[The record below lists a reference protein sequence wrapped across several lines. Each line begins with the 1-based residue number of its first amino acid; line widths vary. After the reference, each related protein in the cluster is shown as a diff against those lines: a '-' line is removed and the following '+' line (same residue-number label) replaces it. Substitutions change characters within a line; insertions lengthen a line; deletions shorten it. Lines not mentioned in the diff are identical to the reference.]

1 MFKKSRGFGCRR
13 WAACFAAA
21 ILIFTLSFDTQ
32 AGQKKKKTKDTD
44 KDASTQPLP
53 GMPMPES
60 DKINNDIGEM
70 LAAFQLGKVD
80 MMHKYYSD
88 NVTFVSGEYAPP
100 VIGWQNYVP
109 MYERQWAAFQGIQ
122 LNRRN
127 TLVFIHGDVAWASYQ
142 WQFDALLKGQ
152 PYSMRGQ
159 TTLIF
164 NKVGDDWLIV
174 HNHTSQIYS
183 PPAYAQSPPPAA
195 APQPQ
200 QGAVPTASPKP

>member
-1 MFKKSRGFGCRR
+1 MFKKSGRFGGCR
-13 WAACFAAA
+13 WAAWCAAA
-21 ILIFTLSFDTQ
+21 ALIFTLSFDTQ
-32 AGQKKKKTKDTD
+32 AGQKKKKNNDAD
-44 KDASTQPLP
+44 KAASAQPTPP
-53 GMPMPES
+53 GLPMPES

-100 VIGWQNYVP
+100 VVGWQNYVP
-109 MYERQWAAFQGIQ
+109 IYERQWAAFQGIQ

-142 WQFDALLKGQ
+142 WEFDALLKGQ

-164 NKVGDDWLIV
+164 NKVNDNWLIV
-174 HNHTSQIYS
+174 HNHTSQVYV
-183 PPAYAQSPPPAA
+183 PPSYAQAPTPA
-195 APQPQ
+195 PTSQPSTM
-200 QGAVPTASPKP
+200 PTASPQP

>member
-1 MFKKSRGFGCRR
+1 MLKKSGRFGGRR
-13 WAACFAAA
+13 WVAWCAAA
-21 ILIFTLSFDTQ
+21 ALIFALSFDAQ
-32 AGQKKKKTKDTD
+32 AGQKKKKNNDAD
-44 KDASTQPLP
+44 KDASAQPTPPGLP
-53 GMPMPES
+53 IPES

-100 VIGWQNYVP
+100 VVGWQNYVP
-109 MYERQWAAFQGIQ
+109 IYEHQWEAFTGIQ

-142 WQFDALLKGQ
+142 WEFDAMLKGQ

-164 NKVGDDWLIV
+164 NKVNDNWLIV
-174 HNHTSQIYS
+174 HNHTSEVYA
-183 PPAYAQSPPPAA
+183 PPAYAQAPPA
-195 APQPQ
+195 PTSQPSTM
-200 QGAVPTASPKP
+200 PTASPKP

>member
-1 MFKKSRGFGCRR
+1 MFKKLGRFSGRR
-13 WAACFAAA
+13 WVAWCAVAAL
-21 ILIFTLSFDTQ
+21 ILTLPFDAQ
-32 AGQKKKKTKDTD
+32 AGQKKKKNS
-44 KDASTQPLP
+44 DADNASSAQPAP
-53 GMPMPES
+53 PSMPMPES

-100 VIGWQNYVP
+100 VVGWQNYVP
-109 MYERQWAAFQGIQ
+109 IYQRQWAAFQGIQ
-122 LNRRN
+122 LNRRD

-142 WQFDALLKGQ
+142 WEFDALLNGQ

-164 NKVGDDWLIV
+164 NKVNDNWLIV
-174 HNHTSQIYS
+174 HNHTSQVYA
-183 PPAYAQSPPPAA
+183 PPAYAQAPPPGPTSPPST
-195 APQPQ
+195 
-200 QGAVPTASPKP
+200 VPTASPKP